1 MLGAH
6 ALTLP
11 RFMDHAA
18 PAISDESAMDHAL
31 MEKISAGDHQAFR
44 TLVERHQ
51 HAVVGTVSKMLGNA
65 AEAEDI
71 AQQVFLRV
79 WKNAKRYKPDAKFTT
94 YLFTITRNLVFNETR
109 RTSRKREVS
118 ADALEEQSHLT
129 LPDRGEIQPDAEL
142 LRNEL
147 QAAVDHAIAALP
159 EAQRTAVI
167 LRRYEQ
173 LPYEEIAVV
182 LKTTVPSVKS
192 LLFRAR
198 TALREALRDYLD
210 A

>member
-1 MLGAH
+1 MPSEFI
-6 ALTLP
+6 TLP
-11 RFMDHAA
+11 SASQ
-18 PAISDESAMDHAL
+18 SDDATDDHAL
-31 MEKISAGDHQAFR
+31 MVRISTGDHHAFR

-51 HAVVGTVSKMLGNA
+51 HAVVGTVAKMLGNA

-79 WKNAKRYKPDAKFTT
+79 WKNARRYKPDAKFTT

-109 RTSRKREVS
+109 RLGRRREIS
-118 ADALEEQSHLT
+118 ADALEEKTHLT
-129 LPDRGEIQPDAEL
+129 LPDRNDSQPDSDL
-142 LRNEL
+142 LQNEL
-147 QAAVDHAIAALP
+147 QQAVDHAISQLP
-159 EAQRTAVI
+159 EAQRMAVI

-173 LPYEEIAVV
+173 ASYEEIAAI
-182 LKTTVPSVKS
+182 LATTVPSVKS

-198 TALREALRDYLD
+198 TTLRDSLRNYLD